1 MSEPINITDSN
12 FESDVLGSDKPVLVD
27 FWATWCGPCRMIAPT
42 VKEIAAEYGDQVDV
56 VKVDIDE
63 NPMTPGRYGV
73 MSIPTLMIFKDGQ
86 VVDRWVGAQPKD
98 AMVARLL
105 PHMNEEAAA

>member
-1 MSEPINITDSN
+1 MSEPINVTDDS
-12 FESDVLGSDKPVLVD
+12 FEADVLGSDQPVLVD
-27 FWATWCGPCRMIAPT
+27 FWATWCGPCRMIAPA
-42 VKEIAAEYGDQVDV
+42 VKEIAAEHGDSVKV
-56 VKVDIDE
+56 VKVDIDS

-105 PHMNEEAAA
+105 PHTEEAAA

>member
-1 MSEPINITDSN
+1 MAEPIVVTDSS
-12 FESDVLGSDKPVLVD
+12 FENDVLKSSEPVLVD
-27 FWATWCGPCRMIAPT
+27 FWATWCGPCRMIAPA
-42 VKEIAAEYGDQVDV
+42 VKEIAAEHENIKVA
-56 VKVDIDE
+56 KVDIDE
-63 NPMTPGRYGV
+63 NPMTPGRYGI

-105 PHMNEEAAA
+105 PHVD

>member
-1 MSEPINITDSN
+1 MSEPVVVTDGS
-12 FESDVLGSDKPVLVD
+12 FEADVLNGEGPILVD
-27 FWATWCGPCRMIAPT
+27 FWATWCGPCRMIAPSL
-42 VKEIAAEYGDQVDV
+42 KEIAAEYGEDV
-56 VKVDIDE
+56 KIAKVDIDS

-105 PHMNEEAAA
+105 PHIEKAAA

>member
-1 MSEPINITDSN
+1 MSTPIKVTDDS
-12 FESDVLGSDKPVLVD
+12 FDSDVLNGSGPILVD
-27 FWATWCGPCRMIAPT
+27 FWATWCGPCRMIAPAL
-42 VKEIAAEYGDQVDV
+42 KEIAAEYGDAMTVA
-56 VKVDIDE
+56 KVDIDS

-98 AMVARLL
+98 AIIARLL
-105 PHMNEEAAA
+105 PHMDKAAA

>member
-1 MSEPINITDSN
+1 MSEPKNVTDDS
-12 FESDVLGSDKPVLVD
+12 FDADVLGSDQPVLVD

-42 VKEIAAEYGDQVDV
+42 VKEIAAEYGDNVDV
-56 VKVDIDE
+56 VKIDIDA

-105 PHMNEEAAA
+105 PHMNKEEVK